1 MKENEKKLVEIL
13 NGSNLSKSDKMDWV
27 DFFAFFPG
35 ELQKTYLEI
44 FSSFP
49 EKIEWFNEIMQKKKS
64 AMEILKNDKEKG
76 EEMMRQI
83 VAEEKEEIEKMIQ

>member
-1 MKENEKKLVEIL
+1 M

-35 ELQKTYLEI
+35 ETQKIYLDV
-44 FSSFP
+44 FLSFP
-49 EKIEWFNEIMQKKKS
+49 EKIEWFNVIMQKKKT
-64 AMEILKNDKEKG
+64 AMEVLKNDKEKG

-83 VAEEKEEIEKMIQ
+83 IAEEKMEIKKMIQ